1 MNVAL
6 FGGSFD
12 PIHTGHIELLRTFI
26 RHLSL
31 DKVIVMPTFVPP
43 HKIRTAM
50 APPDDRLAMCRLAVE
65 NIPQAEVSDFEIRR
79 GGASFTVDTLSWLK
93 EQYPDASLFL
103 LMGADMFLT
112 LGTWYRFDRIAAL
125 ATLCTVPRDDIDET
139 VLTSYAETLSRH
151 GACCKV
157 VNIPI
162 REISSTILRERLR
175 CGQTTAEDVPP
186 SVERYIAEKGLY
198 RETAHTKTADEQF
211 IEIIRQRLTPNR
223 FEHSLAVAAEAKRL
237 AVKYGADPAKAYT
250 AGLLHDIMKTTDNET
265 QLQMMREFGILLDEV
280 EEKSPKL
287 WHARSG
293 EGFVRH
299 ILGLKDE
306 GILSAIRYHTTAR
319 AGMSPLEKTLYLA
332 DYTSADR
339 DYEDVDVMRRLVD
352 ESAEQALLYALNY
365 TIEELQNR
373 GASVHPDTLA
383 AYDDTV
389 RKIKEAE
396 NGGKG

>member
-12 PIHTGHIELLRTFI
+12 PVHSGHVELLRAFVQ
-26 RHLSL
+26 RLSL
-31 DKVIVMPTFVPP
+31 DKVVVMPTFVPP

-50 APPDDRLAMCRLAVE
+50 APPEERLAMCRLAVE
-65 NIPQAEVSDFEIRR
+65 EVPQAEVSDFEIRR

-93 EQYPDASLFL
+93 ERYPDASLFL

-125 ATLCTVPRDDIDET
+125 ATLCTVPRDNADEA
-139 VLTSYAETLSRH
+139 VLSAYAETLAKQGGR
-151 GACCKV
+151 CEV
-157 VNIPI
+157 VNVPI
-162 REISSTILRERLR
+162 REISSTLLRERLR
-175 CGQTTAEDVPP
+175 CGQPTAGDIPP
-186 SVERYIAEKGLY
+186 KVEQYIREKGLY
-198 RETAHTKTADEQF
+198 REMAQTQTADEQF

-237 AVKYGADPAKAYT
+237 AVKYGADPEKAYT
-250 AGLLHDIMKTTDNET
+250 AGLLHDIMKTTDNEI

-280 EEKSPKL
+280 EKTSPKL

-306 GILSAIRYHTTAR
+306 DILSAIRYHTTAR
-319 AGMSPLEKTLYLA
+319 AGMSPLETTLYLA

-365 TIEELQNR
+365 TIEELRSR